1 MLYDVARRHY
11 ILTFKAVP
19 LIYNFHMV
27 SHNFLQNSVFIGSY
41 PSYNDLPDDSG
52 SEIAFC
58 GRSNCGKS
66 SVLNAITN
74 NKKLAKTSKTP
85 GRTQSI
91 NVFKV
96 DKGKNHKI
104 IDLPGYGY
112 AKVSKSMR
120 ADWGVSIDNYLNKR
134 KSLKALV
141 IIMDIRHP
149 FKDDDLTLINWC
161 EVKNLPLVILLNK
174 SDKLSKNKASQ
185 EQLRALDKLKNLSTR
200 NFVISTSAT
209 TKEGVNELVE
219 AMVDL
224 FSE

>member
-1 MLYDVARRHY
+1 
-11 ILTFKAVP
+11 
-19 LIYNFHMV
+19 MV
-27 SHNFLQNSVFIGSY
+27 SRNFIENSTFIGSY
-41 PSYNDLPDDSG
+41 PSFESLPEDAG

-91 NVFKV
+91 NVFEI
-96 DKGKNHKI
+96 DKKKQFKI

-112 AKVSKSMR
+112 AKVSKSIR

-134 KSLKALV
+134 KCLKALV

-149 FKDDDLTLINWC
+149 LKEDDLTLINWC
-161 EVKNLPLVILLNK
+161 EANNLPLIVLLNK

-185 EQLRALDKLKNLSTR
+185 EQLLAINELEGLSTKY
-200 NFVISTSAT
+200 FVLITSAK
-209 TKEGVNELVE
+209 TKEGVNELIE
-219 AMVDL
+219 TMMGLLD
-224 FSE
+224 E

>member
-1 MLYDVARRHY
+1 
-11 ILTFKAVP
+11 
-19 LIYNFHMV
+19 MV
-27 SHNFLQNSVFIGSY
+27 SHNFLENSTFIGSY
-41 PSYNDLPDDSG
+41 PSFESLPEDAG

-91 NVFKV
+91 NVFEI
-96 DKGKNHKI
+96 DKNKQFKI

-112 AKVSKSMR
+112 AKVSKSIR

-134 KSLKALV
+134 KCLKALV

-149 FKDDDLTLINWC
+149 LKEDDLTLINWC
-161 EVKNLPLVILLNK
+161 EANNLPLIVLLNK
-174 SDKLSKNKASQ
+174 SDKLSKNKASR
-185 EQLRALDKLKNLSTR
+185 EQLLAINELEGLSTKY
-200 NFVISTSAT
+200 FVLITSAK
-209 TKEGVNELVE
+209 TKEGVNELIE
-219 AMVDL
+219 TMMGLLD
-224 FSE
+224 E

>member
-1 MLYDVARRHY
+1 
-11 ILTFKAVP
+11 
-19 LIYNFHMV
+19 MV
-27 SHNFLQNSVFIGSY
+27 SHNFLQNPVFIGSY
-41 PSYNDLPDDSG
+41 PSYESLPDDSG

-66 SVLNAITN
+66 SLLNAITN

-96 DKGKNHKI
+96 DKDKDHKI

-112 AKVSKSMR
+112 AKVSKTMR
-120 ADWGVSIDNYLNKR
+120 ADWGISIDNYLNKR

-161 EVKNLPLVILLNK
+161 EAKNLPLVILLNK
-174 SDKLSKNKASQ
+174 SDKFSKNKAVSYTH
-185 EQLRALDKLKNLSTR
+185 LTLP
-200 NFVISTSAT
+200 
-209 TKEGVNELVE
+209 TK
-219 AMVDL
+219 A
-224 FSE
+224 

>member
-1 MLYDVARRHY
+1 M
-11 ILTFKAVP
+11 
-19 LIYNFHMV
+19 
-27 SHNFLQNSVFIGSY
+27 GSEMCIRD
-41 PSYNDLPDDSG
+41 SSG

-96 DKGKNHKI
+96 DKDKNHKI

-185 EQLRALDKLKNLSTR
+185 EQLRALDELKNLSTR

-209 TKEGVNELVE
+209 TKDGVNELVE
-219 AMVDL
+219 AMIDL
-224 FSE
+224 FGK